1 MTKVLEIRDMVI
13 RIYKGYESY
22 FRIIFKFLVA
32 FFVFG
37 YVNSN
42 LGYFPVLNNMGIRL
56 VLSLIC
62 GIVPSSIFVLLVA
75 IVTLLHLYRLSLVMM
90 LLAFV
95 VFVVFYFLYLKF
107 APNHGVLMLLIPVLM
122 PLNLHF
128 IIPLIA
134 GLFFSPFTIV
144 PVACSFIMM
153 SVVHYII
160 EAAPM
165 VEDAGTNIEAI
176 VAAYQQVIDN
186 VLANREMVLYAVV
199 FALIIVLT
207 YVVSRFPFDY
217 AWYAGIGAG
226 MLAGIIGLLVGGNML
241 GVSVSAGGVIIG
253 SILSALFTA
262 LIQFMS
268 CTVDYA
274 HKEFV
279 QFEDDDYV
287 YYVRAIPKTGNGTT
301 VSLTRERD
309 SEEKHKFSLKEGLK
323 TVLSRNEGEDDV
335 FDEDF
340 EDGGPSVQVT
350 EGKASEHTRVFE
362 EDKTLISQDTKVNA
376 SDIIIP
382 EIKIPEKPNREKA
395 PERKKA
401 AVVSGT
407 SKTARTGVALGVN
420 RTQKNTADTKTAAT
434 GRKPAASKTA
444 SAKAA
449 ETQALRSRT
458 KASERS
464 RELSRNFDFD
474 FDDDGYDDSMEDYS
488 SDD

>member
-1 MTKVLEIRDMVI
+1 MAKVLEIRDMAI

-42 LGYFPVLNNMGIRL
+42 LGYYPILNNMGIRL
-56 VLSLIC
+56 VLSLIS
-62 GIVPSSIFVLLVA
+62 GIVPSSVFVLLVA

-107 APNHGVLMLLIPVLM
+107 APNHGVLMMLIPVLM

-134 GLFFSPFTIV
+134 GLFFTPFTIV
-144 PVACSFIMM
+144 PVACSFIIV
-153 SVVHYII
+153 SIVHYIV
-160 EAAPM
+160 EAAPL
-165 VEDAGTNIEAI
+165 VEDVGTNIEAI

-199 FALIIVLT
+199 FAMVIVLT
-207 YVVSRFPFDY
+207 YVISRFPFDY

-226 MLAGIIGLLVGGNML
+226 MLVSILGLLIGGSMM
-241 GVSVSAGGVIIG
+241 GVSVSAGGVILG
-253 SILSALFTA
+253 SIISALFTA
-262 LIQFMS
+262 VVQFMN

-287 YYVRAIPKTGNGTT
+287 YYVRAIPKLGDGTAAAP
-301 VSLTRERD
+301 VKEHGKGFSIKE
-309 SEEKHKFSLKEGLK
+309 SLKSAFSG
-323 TVLSRNEGEDDV
+323 SDEDEESV

-340 EDGGPSVQVT
+340 SNEGPSVQVKDT
-350 EGKASEHTRVFE
+350 KASELDDLFGEAPKGV
-362 EDKTLISQDTKVNA
+362 SGDTKINA

-382 EIKIPEKPNREKA
+382 EIKIPERAAPKPESGAKRSSASGETQKRRA
-395 PERKKA
+395 VQKPVTAKKA
-401 AVVSGT
+401 ETPVKKAQP
-407 SKTARTGVALGVN
+407 
-420 RTQKNTADTKTAAT
+420 QK
-434 GRKPAASKTA
+434 AASSQAQKSPLAKTENGETEILRNR
-444 SAKAA
+444 AKP
-449 ETQALRSRT
+449 
-458 KASERS
+458 SERT
-464 RELSRNFDFD
+464 RALSRNFDFD